1 MVILGEVVDDLKKTE
16 NNKSMQHAFKRRLG
30 DNGQNKDGNVD
41 EVGELVK
48 GQLSRTL
55 TRCC

>member
-30 DNGQNKDGNVD
+30 EQ
-41 EVGELVK
+41 
-48 GQLSRTL
+48 RTKQGWQ
-55 TRCC
+55 C